1 MSGKSGTKANE
12 CIRREMRI
20 ANIKT
25 WQLADLLGV
34 CENTVYNRLRHELP
48 DDEQYRYIELI
59 RNWADFEEH

>member
-1 MSGKSGTKANE
+1 MSGKNEARANE

-48 DDEQYRYIELI
+48 DEEQCRYIDLI
-59 RNWADFEEH
+59 RSWVREH